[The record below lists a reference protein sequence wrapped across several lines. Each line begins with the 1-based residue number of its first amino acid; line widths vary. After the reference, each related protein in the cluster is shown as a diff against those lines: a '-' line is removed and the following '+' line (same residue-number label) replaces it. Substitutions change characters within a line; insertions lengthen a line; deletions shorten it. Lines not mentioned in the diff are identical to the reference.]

1 MLMVKNAPVGLS
13 GRLRGSYQSV
23 VGDRVW
29 REVVL
34 QGAEGGE
41 DVQPMSWGQLKEPKD
56 HN

>member
-1 MLMVKNAPVGLS
+1 MVKNAPVGLS